1 MRTYGQYCALARGLD
16 VVGDRWTL
24 LIVRE
29 LLSLGPARYADL
41 LRGLPGIATNLLAN
55 RLREMEA
62 AGLLTRSEL
71 PRPAKA
77 TVFELTDRG
86 AALEGVMREYV
97 KWGAP
102 MMSSPEPNET
112 FRAHWLQIPLR
123 ALCRD
128 NTPDA
133 PAQVVRVGA
142 ADDGCDIAVGA
153 GRIEVAASLPTT
165 KPTATVQGEPGALVA
180 LFAGSLP
187 LDAALATGMIDGDV
201 AAVRRVLGGMPS
213 ALPERAGVAA

>member
-16 VVGDRWTL
+16 VVGERWTL

-71 PRPAKA
+71 PRPTSA
-77 TVFELTDRG
+77 TVFALTDRG
-86 AALEGVMREYV
+86 AALEGIVREYV

-102 MMSSPEPNET
+102 MMSPPKPDET

-142 ADDGCDIAVGA
+142 AEDGCDIAVGA
-153 GRIEVAASLPTT
+153 GRIDVNASLPTT
-165 KPTATVQGEPGALVA
+165 QVTATVQGDPGALVA

-187 LDAALATGMIDGDV
+187 LDAARAAGMIDGDIE
-201 AAVRRVLGGMPS
+201 AVRRVLGGMHI
-213 ALPERAGVAA
+213 AMPERAGVAA

>member
-29 LLSLGPARYADL
+29 LLSLGAARYADL
-41 LRGLPGIATNLLAN
+41 LRGLPGIATNLLAT
-55 RLREMEA
+55 RLREMEES
-62 AGLLTRSEL
+62 GLIIRSEL
-71 PRPAKA
+71 PRPANA
-77 TVFELTDRG
+77 TVFELTARG
-86 AALEGVMREYV
+86 AGLESVVREYV

-102 MMSSPEPNET
+102 MMSPPKPDET

-128 NTPDA
+128 NAPEATP
-133 PAQVVRVGA
+133 QVVRVGA
-142 ADDGCDIAVGA
+142 AEDGCDIAVGA
-153 GRIEVAASLPTT
+153 GRIEVTASLPTT
-165 KPTATVQGEPGALVA
+165 DVDATVQGDPGALVA

-187 LDAALATGMIDGDV
+187 LDAALAAGMVDGDV
-201 AAVRRVLGGMPS
+201 DAVRRVLGGLQV
-213 ALPERAGVAA
+213 AQAERTGVAA

>member
-29 LLSLGPARYADL
+29 LLSLGAARYADL
-41 LRGLPGIATNLLAN
+41 MRGLPGIATNLLAT

-62 AGLLTRSEL
+62 VGLITRSEL
-71 PRPAKA
+71 PRPASA

-86 AALEGVMREYV
+86 AALEGVVREYV

-102 MMSSPEPNET
+102 MMSPPTPGET

-128 NTPDA
+128 NSPDA

-142 ADDGCDIAVGA
+142 AEDGCDIAVGA
-153 GRIEVAASLPTT
+153 GRIEVTASLPTT
-165 KPTATVQGEPGALVA
+165 DVDATVQGDPGALVA

-187 LDAALATGMIDGDV
+187 LDAALAAGMVDGDV
-201 AAVRRVLGGMPS
+201 DAVRRVLGGMQAPQS
-213 ALPERAGVAA
+213 ERTEVAA

>member
-29 LLSLGPARYADL
+29 LLSLGPTRYADL
-41 LRGLPGIATNLLAN
+41 LRGLPGIATNLLAT
-55 RLREMEA
+55 RLREMES
-62 AGLLTRSEL
+62 AGLLSRTEL
-71 PRPAKA
+71 PRPANA
-77 TVFELTDRG
+77 TVFELTPRG

-102 MMSSPEPNET
+102 MMSPPKPEET

-128 NTPDA
+128 NAPDE
-133 PAQVVRVGA
+133 PPQVVRVGSA
-142 ADDGCDIAVGA
+142 EDGCDITVDA
-153 GRIEVAASLPTT
+153 GRIQVTASLPTT
-165 KPTATVQGEPGALVA
+165 SASATVQGDPGALVA
-180 LFAGSLP
+180 LFAGGFP
-187 LDAALATGMIDGDV
+187 LEAAEAAGMVAGDV
-201 AAVRRVLGGMPS
+201 AAVRRVIGGMPG
-213 ALPERAGVAA
+213 AQPERSGVAA